1 MDGNIAHN
9 KFRDFKIKIFKEAA
23 EALANR
29 GYYVF
34 RMGAKVNEKLKSN
47 NKKIIDYAN
56 SNLRS
61 EFMDIFLGAKCNFC
75 ISTGHGFD
83 MLPYVFNKHIGIMS
97 VPVGDLRSHSKRFL
111 LLTKKHYSLNKK
123 KNLSL
128 FEIFDSIVGFAIKQD
143 IFDKEGIDLIDYM
156 PEEIKNFSLELCD
169 YHENKKEL
177 SIEEVELQK
186 NSKIIFLI

>member
-9 KFRDFKIKIFKEAA
+9 KFRDFKIKNFKEAA

-83 MLPYVFNKHIGIMS
+83 MLPYVFNKPIGIMS

-123 KNLSL
+123 KIYL
-128 FEIFDSIVGFAIKQD
+128 F
-143 IFDKEGIDLIDYM
+143 
-156 PEEIKNFSLELCD
+156 
-169 YHENKKEL
+169 
-177 SIEEVELQK
+177 
-186 NSKIIFLI
+186 